1 MKTPYPVQQ
10 SHINLLY
17 SSLVNH
23 KAALDASATGTGKT
37 LCAIIV
43 AKKLGKPVVVVCPK
57 AVIPAWKKELE
68 EQGVTATAV
77 INYEKL
83 RTGKSGLGA
92 WNSKK
97 WEWGL
102 DKDHLIIWD
111 EAHRCKSPSAQNT
124 KMLIASKNH
133 YNLMLSATIADD
145 PTELR
150 GVGFLLG
157 LFDLPK
163 FWNWCR
169 SHGCRP
175 NPWGAMEFD
184 RRKTGALEK
193 IHDQIMPNKG
203 GRMTVADMKGHFAD
217 NFIIDD
223 PLDFSDDGRIKEL
236 YEEMEVELDGLKKEM
251 ADDSDNPAARALV
264 AQLRA
269 RQAVELYKVPLIY
282 NMIEEITIDEH
293 RNVAV
298 FVNFDATINAILD
311 RLQKT
316 EKTVS
321 VIRGKQSE
329 TERETSISRFQ
340 NNTSKIILCNM
351 EAGGV
356 GVSLHDTTGERP
368 RTALISPSF
377 NAKSMV
383 QVLGRI
389 HRAGGKS
396 PAIQRILVAEGTV
409 EEKVAKSVKE
419 KIKAQEIL
427 NGCEKPLSNG
437 SSGVYYPANNS
448 EPKSPQ
454 MPIESSSTAI
464 DHSSRDHAEHS
475 PSALKMFEIC
485 PGYRPNGGTNWAA
498 DRGTRIHEALEAE
511 DISRLVDPDEQAIAQ
526 KCYDYVQQL
535 IESKGGKVLEVHK
548 EIRFDIDLGGGESTF
563 GTCDLGLKF
572 SETEMALLDYKT
584 GYGAVEDAEI
594 NTQAWAYSIGAFQLF
609 EKIEKLEFYF
619 LMPVRDEITFATFT
633 RAQLP
638 EMKLRLQTIIK
649 RAKDGKIFNPQP
661 GVCDYC
667 DNQASCPALAKKALL
682 IAKKYPETGFPIPE
696 DITGENAS
704 ASDLAALLKLAPIME
719 SWAEEIKKLALSK
732 SLEEGWELPGFRLQE
747 RKSPRSI
754 TSALQAYEAVK
765 DTVSITDF
773 LAACTKVS
781 VPDLENYFAE
791 SIPRGKKGQAKQQLV
806 DLLTDAGCLKQ
817 EGIIHVLK
825 AEKN

>member
-1 MKTPYPVQQ
+1 
-10 SHINLLY
+10 
-17 SSLVNH
+17 
-23 KAALDASATGTGKT
+23 
-37 LCAIIV
+37 
-43 AKKLGKPVVVVCPK
+43 VCPK

-68 EQGVTATAV
+68 EQGVASTAV

-97 WEWGL
+97 WEWSL
-102 DKDHLIIWD
+102 DKDHLIVWD

-124 KMLIASKNH
+124 KMLIASKSH

-150 GVGFLLG
+150 GVGFLLS
-157 LFDLPK
+157 LFELPK

-203 GRMTVADMKGHFAD
+203 SRMTVADMKGHFAD

-223 PLDFSDDGRIKEL
+223 PLDFSDDGKIKEL

-282 NMIEEITIDEH
+282 NMIEEITNDEH

-329 TERETSISRFQ
+329 TEREASISRFQ

-427 NGCEKPLSNG
+427 NGCDKPLSNG
-437 SSGVYYPANNS
+437 PSEVYYPANNS

-454 MPIESSSTAI
+454 MPIESSSAVI
-464 DHSSRDHAEHS
+464 DHSSRDHAEHG
-475 PSALKMFEIC
+475 PSTLEKFEIC
-485 PGYRPNGGTNWAA
+485 PGYKPRGGTNWAA

-511 DISRLVDPDEQAIAQ
+511 DIYRLVDPDEQAIAQ
-526 KCYDYVQQL
+526 KCYDYVQSL
-535 IESKGGKVLEVHK
+535 IESKGGRVLQTHK
-548 EIRFDIDLGGGESTF
+548 EIRVDIELGGGESTF
-563 GTCDLGLKF
+563 GTCDLGLMF
-572 SETEMALLDYKT
+572 SETEMILLDYKT
-584 GYGAVEDAEI
+584 GYGAVQDAEI
-594 NTQAWAYSIGAFQLF
+594 NTQAWAYTIGAFQRF
-609 EKIEKLEFYF
+609 EKIEKIDFFF
-619 LMPVRDEITFATFT
+619 LLPVRDEVSHATFT
-633 RAQLP
+633 RSQLP

-667 DNQASCPALAKKALL
+667 DNQARCPALAKKALL

-696 DITGENAS
+696 DITGDNAS

-719 SWAEEIKKLALSK
+719 SWAEGIKKLALSK
-732 SLEEGWELPGFRLQE
+732 SLEEGWELPGYRLQE
-747 RKSPRSI
+747 RKSPRAI

-765 DTVSITDF
+765 ATVSITDF

>member
-10 SHINLLY
+10 SHIKLLY
-17 SSLVNH
+17 SSLVKN

-37 LCAIIV
+37 LCAIMV

-57 AVIPAWKKELE
+57 AVIPTWRKELE
-68 EQGVTATAV
+68 EQGVASAAV

-102 DKDHLIIWD
+102 NEEHLIVWD

-124 KMLIASKNH
+124 KMLIASKSH

-157 LFDLPK
+157 LFELPK

-184 RRKTGALEK
+184 RRKTGSLEK

-203 GRMTVADMKGHFAD
+203 GRMTVDDMKGHFAD

-223 PLDFSDDGRIKEL
+223 PLDFSDDGKIKEL
-236 YEEMEVELDGLKKEM
+236 YEEMELELEGLKKEM
-251 ADDSDNPAARALV
+251 ADDSDNPAAKALV

-269 RQAVELYKVPLIY
+269 RQAVELYKVPLIC
-282 NMIEEITIDEH
+282 NTIEEIVNDEH

-316 EKTVS
+316 ERTVS

-329 TERETSISRFQ
+329 KEREVSILGFQ
-340 NNTSKIILCNM
+340 NNTSRVILCNM

-427 NGCEKPLSNG
+427 NGSKSSLSKDD
-437 SSGVYYPANNS
+437 SRVYYPANNT
-448 EPKSPQ
+448 ETSPNT
-454 MPIESSSTAI
+454 MPEI
-464 DHSSRDHAEHS
+464 DHASRAHAEHS
-475 PSALKMFEIC
+475 PSALKNFEVC
-485 PGYRPNGGTNWAA
+485 PGYLPREGTNWAA
-498 DRGTRIHEALEAE
+498 ERGTRIHEALEAE

-526 KCYDYVQQL
+526 KCYDYVEQL
-535 IESKGGKVLEVHK
+535 ESGHSFKHK
-548 EIRFDIDLGGGESTF
+548 EVRFDIDLGGGESTF
-563 GTCDLGLKF
+563 GTVDLCLGFPKKL
-572 SETEMALLDYKT
+572 MRLVDHKT

-594 NTQAWAYSIGAFQLF
+594 NTQAWAYTIGAFQKF
-609 EKIEKLEFYF
+609 DVDTIEFYF
-619 LMPVRDEITFATFT
+619 LMPVRDEVSYAVFK
-633 RAQLP
+633 REQLP
-638 EMKLRLQTIIK
+638 EMQLRLQTIIK
-649 RAKDGKIFNPQP
+649 RAKDGKIFNPQA

-667 DNQASCPALAKKALL
+667 GNQAKCPALAKKALL
-682 IAKKYPETGFPIPE
+682 IANKYPETGFEIPN
-696 DITGENAS
+696 DITGDKADS
-704 ASDLAALLKLAPIME
+704 VGLAQLLKLAPIME
-719 SWAEEIKKLALSK
+719 SWAAGIRELSRERALN
-732 SLEEGWELPGFRLQE
+732 EGWELPGFRLQE
-747 RKSPRSI
+747 QKLPRKI
-754 TSALQAYEAVK
+754 TSAIQAYDAVK
-765 DTVSITDF
+765 DTVSLTDF

-781 VPDLENYFAE
+781 VPDLEDYFAE
-791 SIPRGKKGQAKQQLV
+791 SVPKGKKGQAKQQLV
-806 DLLTDAGCLKQ
+806 DRLTDAGCLKQ
-817 EGIIHVLK
+817 EGTTFVLK
-825 AEKN
+825 QEKN